1 MAANTKRRKLK
12 TKRGIDRIVK
22 SVHQAPRKRRASTR
36 KTTAAQKLSAKKGRI
51 RRKARA
57 TAKDVHFDKVRSK
70 HLAKR
75 KSKKKSKKSKHKF
88 LSALGAIGHVVKK
101 VAGKITGSSGKH
113 IPSPNFVEHGSKSV
127 GKTSSQLHKAQ
138 ADRVSARA
146 SKTLSKRL
154 ATA

>member
-75 KSKKKSKKSKHKF
+75 KSKKKSKHKF

-113 IPSPNFVEHGSKSV
+113 IPSPNFVEHGSKSI
-127 GKTSSQLHKAQ
+127 GKTSAQLHKAQ